1 MNTQKQV
8 NIAEGHMLDAL
19 EKCQEIPPHVVIF
32 AGLALL
38 TRAAYDMAPSERIA
52 QELIEQATEHQACS

>member
-8 NIAEGHMLDAL
+8 NVAEGHILDAL
-19 EKCQEIPPHVVIF
+19 EKCQEMPPHVAIF

-38 TRAAYDMAPSERIA
+38 TRAAYDMAPSKKIA
-52 QELIEQATEHQACS
+52 QEFIELATEQEGCS

>member
-19 EKCQEIPPHVVIF
+19 EKCQEMPPHVFIF

-38 TRAAYDMAPSERIA
+38 TRAAYDMAPSEKDA
-52 QELIEQATEHQACS
+52 AKLIESATEHQGCN